1 MFMIDSDGRR
11 TWVDGADGYNDL
23 SDEKKDSLNSCP
35 SYHRETT
42 TDDEIRKTNT
52 SSVQFNI
59 NRGRK

>member
-1 MFMIDSDGRR
+1 MSNICYSTDKTGL
-11 TWVDGADGYNDL
+11 NDEQK
-23 SDEKKDSLNSCP
+23 S
-35 SYHRETT
+35 SYERNTRYRRETT

>member
-1 MFMIDSDGRR
+1 MGICYSTDKTGLTDEERK
-11 TWVDGADGYNDL
+11 GYEFNTR
-23 SDEKKDSLNSCP
+23 
-35 SYHRETT
+35 YHRETT

>member
-1 MFMIDSDGRR
+1 MSNLCFASDVTGLTDEERK
-11 TWVDGADGYNDL
+11 GYEFNTR
-23 SDEKKDSLNSCP
+23 
-35 SYHRETT
+35 YHRETT

>member
-1 MFMIDSDGRR
+1 MGICYSTDKTGLTDEERK
-11 TWVDGADGYNDL
+11 GYERNTH
-23 SDEKKDSLNSCP
+23 
-35 SYHRETT
+35 YHPETT

>member
-1 MFMIDSDGRR
+1 MICYSTDKTGLTD
-11 TWVDGADGYNDL
+11 
-23 SDEKKDSLNSCP
+23 DERKEYEFST